1 MDATAD
7 SFYGSQGIAILAS
20 SPTVTLTLCLTQF
33 FVGRITDD
41 FDDYN
46 GTLLDE
52 LVELHPS
59 LATLEMET
67 YHLYYFPL
75 HSLHFIS

>member
-1 MDATAD
+1 MVAKVQQH
-7 SFYGSQGIAILAS
+7 SLAHLR
-20 SPTVTLTLCLTQF
+20 THTLTHSHTI